1 MKREYLGMCI
11 LSLIFLSIVTVNSEG
26 IKGPYADEVYIEIRD
41 SLDNAIVDVASG
53 EFDMCNDPLEGTK
66 YDSLPESITSNIYT
80 VANCQFST
88 DILLNPCTGDDG
100 SPVVS
105 FEGTDWFNVTGDKEI
120 RYAFNF
126 LINRQY
132 IIDNVYSGYAYPMY
146 GAVDVNQPCHGEL
159 QQVYE
164 ELGLTRTGDEQSAI
178 QTINNRMEY
187 WATQLSGRL
196 EKVDA
201 ADSPAGYWW
210 YFNDEPVT
218 FRAMIRIEDERLEIG
233 RYVADQIEKCGIQVI
248 RQEGEFL
255 ALVDIV
261 YFNDPKTG
269 PPDNW
274 NMYTDGWGHGMT
286 LFPELAITLM
296 YAPWYGNMPG
306 RQEEDWWNYT
316 HNDLDTLTKK
326 LVNGIVSGTQEYWNL
341 CRQSY
346 KLGIQEAVRVF
357 LTSSWE
363 QSPVN
368 NEVTGICYNPYK
380 GIVGRWTFITA
391 RTLDN
396 ELKTITFN
404 IRQFSYPKNPCF
416 LNYFLENL
424 GTYFLRPICD
434 RGVEK
439 NPNNG
444 ELFPFRADYT
454 VEKSF
459 HFEENNIIGDM
470 NVPSSAIIYDPVNT
484 VWEEVGSGHKAVS
497 KVTYDFK
504 FSNWHNGYPMSMV
517 DVRYYMAWG
526 FEWASE
532 DGEGDKYYNEMW
544 SHVMSEKLNDIEG
557 IVFLD
562 EDTIEIYGN
571 YQHPGSD
578 NIIARYFDFFP
589 QFPWHIYEAMDYLIE
604 NGGPI
609 TGNDYNYEEFID
621 LLDPNMM
628 PDLKAVLQH
637 FIDTDYVP
645 NIIEDCVTVNE
656 AKTGYQACINWIALY
671 NHALISNGPFYMEIY
686 DPDNMFIILKA
697 FRDPTYPYGPEDW
710 DTMFETVDSQITM
723 TVTNDSIQLREDA
736 EISANG
742 ITTGTLAK
750 FTTDPSRVNAENSI
764 EKYVDVYVPEISCT
778 NQIEIRVY
786 YEESMLNGLDENSL
800 KLYWYNGNSW
810 KECSNT
816 GVNTVENYVW
826 ALVDDTTTPSLKE
839 LLGTPFS
846 GFGNPLTAKIVSFKP
861 VVMHRLNEVNELLSE
876 IEEKLPD
883 NISEDIQALLDK
895 AQEHIDNANKTGN
908 PVYANNELLKA
919 IELLND
925 ISTQL

>member
-1 MKREYLGMCI
+1 
-11 LSLIFLSIVTVNSEG
+11 
-26 IKGPYADEVYIEIRD
+26 
-41 SLDNAIVDVASG
+41 
-53 EFDMCNDPLEGTK
+53 
-66 YDSLPESITSNIYT
+66 
-80 VANCQFST
+80 
-88 DILLNPCTGDDG
+88 
-100 SPVVS
+100 
-105 FEGTDWFNVTGDKEI
+105 
-120 RYAFNF
+120 
-126 LINRQY
+126 
-132 IIDNVYSGYAYPMY
+132 
-146 GAVDVNQPCHGEL
+146 
-159 QQVYE
+159 
-164 ELGLTRTGDEQSAI
+164 
-178 QTINNRMEY
+178 
-187 WATQLSGRL
+187 
-196 EKVDA
+196 
-201 ADSPAGYWW
+201 
-210 YFNDEPVT
+210 
-218 FRAMIRIEDERLEIG
+218 
-233 RYVADQIEKCGIQVI
+233 
-248 RQEGEFL
+248 
-255 ALVDIV
+255 
-261 YFNDPKTG
+261 
-269 PPDNW
+269 
-274 NMYTDGWGHGMT
+274 
-286 LFPELAITLM
+286 
-296 YAPWYGNMPG
+296 
-306 RQEEDWWNYT
+306 
-316 HNDLDTLTKK
+316 
-326 LVNGIVSGTQEYWNL
+326 
-341 CRQSY
+341 
-346 KLGIQEAVRVF
+346 
-357 LTSSWE
+357 
-363 QSPVN
+363 
-368 NEVTGICYNPYK
+368 
-380 GIVGRWTFITA
+380 
-391 RTLDN
+391 
-396 ELKTITFN
+396 
-404 IRQFSYPKNPCF
+404 
-416 LNYFLENL
+416 
-424 GTYFLRPICD
+424 
-434 RGVEK
+434 
-439 NPNNG
+439 
-444 ELFPFRADYT
+444 
-454 VEKSF
+454 
-459 HFEENNIIGDM
+459 
-470 NVPSSAIIYDPVNT
+470 
-484 VWEEVGSGHKAVS
+484 
-497 KVTYDFK
+497 
-504 FSNWHNGYPMSMV
+504 
-517 DVRYYMAWG
+517 
-526 FEWASE
+526 
-532 DGEGDKYYNEMW
+532 
-544 SHVMSEKLNDIEG
+544 MSEKLNDIEG

-764 EKYVDVYVPEISCT
+764 EKYVYVYVPEISCT